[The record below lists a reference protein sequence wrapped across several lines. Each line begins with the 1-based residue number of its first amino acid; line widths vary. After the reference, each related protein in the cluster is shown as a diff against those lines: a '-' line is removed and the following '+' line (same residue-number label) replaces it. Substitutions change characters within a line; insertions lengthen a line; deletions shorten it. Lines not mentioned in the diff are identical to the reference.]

1 MSVRLD
7 ARMRARWPLC
17 VDLEVV
23 SMQFANAFYNNVV
36 RRNSVYVSSIFAGA
50 FAFGI
55 GFDLGVS
62 SFWDRWNKGV
72 SEMPPLIVTTSY
84 LVSYSQ
90 KQWKDIR
97 DKYVE
102 AA

>member
-1 MSVRLD
+1 MLGL
-7 ARMRARWPLC
+7 RACWLLC

-23 SMQFANAFYNNVV
+23 STQFANTFYNNVV

-62 SFWDRWNKGV
+62 SFWDKWNKGV
-72 SEMPPLIVTTSY
+72 SEIPPPDGRHLISRI
-84 LVSYSQ
+84 VSPETMEGYTGQ
-90 KQWKDIR
+90 IR
-97 DKYVE
+97 
-102 AA
+102 